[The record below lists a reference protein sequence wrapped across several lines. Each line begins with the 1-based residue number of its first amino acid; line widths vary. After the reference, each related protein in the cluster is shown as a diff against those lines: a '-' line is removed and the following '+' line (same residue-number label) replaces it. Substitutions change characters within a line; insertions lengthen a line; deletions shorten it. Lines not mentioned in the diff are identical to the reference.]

1 MNKEKLNLW
10 HQEEQYDITGWDFS
24 HLDGRWQNELLPW
37 NYRKLVLSYLKSDM
51 QLLDMGTGGGELL
64 KTFHHPSNRTQ
75 VTEAWQPNIN
85 LLKHTIAKQGIKVHA
100 LSAKYED
107 ALPVKND
114 SLNMIT
120 NSHAAFNPKLIKDKL
135 KTGGYF
141 ISQQFRTLNNYS
153 LSRFFDSDY
162 VPAYP
167 DNTLLKTVADFQN
180 LGFEILLAK
189 EAQPS
194 MTFFDIGAIIYYAS
208 IIPWEFPNF
217 SVDHCLSQLTQL
229 DQLIQNDGSVTTKE
243 DRFILVTRKM

>member
-1 MNKEKLNLW
+1 MDKEKLNLW
-10 HQEEQYDITGWDFS
+10 HQEEQYGITGWDFS

-37 NYRKLVLSYLKSDM
+37 NYRKLVLSYLKSNM

-64 KTFHHPSNRTQ
+64 KTFHHPSNKTQ

-100 LSAKYED
+100 VPAKHED
-107 ALPVKND
+107 ALPVKNG

-141 ISQQFRTLNNYS
+141 ISQQVGALNNYS

-167 DNTLLKTVADFQN
+167 DNTLLKTVADLQN

-189 EAQPS
+189 ESQPS
-194 MTFFDIGAIIYYAS
+194 MTFLILGPLFITLQLFLGS
-208 IIPWEFPNF
+208 FPM
-217 SVDHCLSQLTQL
+217 SV
-229 DQLIQNDGSVTTKE
+229 
-243 DRFILVTRKM
+243 LVTAYHSLLN

>member
-1 MNKEKLNLW
+1 
-10 HQEEQYDITGWDFS
+10 
-24 HLDGRWQNELLPW
+24 
-37 NYRKLVLSYLKSDM
+37 
-51 QLLDMGTGGGELL
+51 MGPGGGELL

-100 LSAKYED
+100 L
-107 ALPVKND
+107 PVKNG

-135 KTGGYF
+135 KAGGYF
-141 ISQQFRTLNNYS
+141 ISQQVGALNNYS
-153 LSRFFDSDY
+153 LSRFFDPAY
-162 VPAYP
+162 IPAYP
-167 DNTLLKTVADFQN
+167 DNTLLKTVVDFQN

-208 IIPWEFPNF
+208 IIPWEFPDF

-243 DRFILVTRKM
+243 ECFILVTRKM

>member
-1 MNKEKLNLW
+1 
-10 HQEEQYDITGWDFS
+10 
-24 HLDGRWQNELLPW
+24 
-37 NYRKLVLSYLKSDM
+37 M

-64 KTFHHPSNRTQ
+64 KTFHHASNRTQ
-75 VTEAWQPNIN
+75 VTEAWQPNNN
-85 LLKHTIAKQGIKVHA
+85 LLKYTIGKQGIKVHT
-100 LSAKYED
+100 LQTKHED

-120 NSHAAFNPKLIKDKL
+120 NSHAALNPKLIKDKL

-141 ISQQFRTLNNYS
+141 ISQQTGALNN
-153 LSRFFDSDY
+153 Y

-180 LGFEILLAK
+180 LGFEILLSK
-189 EAQPS
+189 KSQPS

-208 IIPWEFPNF
+208 IIPWEFPDF
-217 SVDHCLSQLTQL
+217 SVGHCLSQLTQL

>member
-1 MNKEKLNLW
+1 MNKKKLNLW
-10 HQEEQYDITGWDFS
+10 HQEEQYGITGWDFS

-64 KTFHHPSNRTQ
+64 KTFHHASNRTQ
-75 VTEAWQPNIN
+75 VTEAWQPNNN
-85 LLKHTIAKQGIKVHA
+85 LLKHAIAKQGIKVHA

-141 ISQQFRTLNNYS
+141 ISQQVGALNNYS

-167 DNTLLKTVADFQN
+167 DNTLLKIVADFQN

-194 MTFFDIGAIIYYAS
+194 MTFLILGPLFITLQLFLGS
-208 IIPWEFPNF
+208 FPI
-217 SVDHCLSQLTQL
+217 SV
-229 DQLIQNDGSVTTKE
+229 LITAYHSLLN
-243 DRFILVTRKM
+243 